1 MISILFDG
9 LILVKKFTS
18 VIAGCVKNIILRINK
33 QQKAGNAKKKFKKIK
48 KNIFFDK
55 PNSFKQN
62 QKKYIEKNMKL
73 GLTQQ
78 HNANINILNVA

>member
-33 QQKAGNAKKKFKKIK
+33 QQKAGNAKKIFNKDK
-48 KNIFFDK
+48 KNNLLDK

-62 QKKYIEKNMKL
+62 QKKYIEKNVKL
-73 GLTQQ
+73 GLT
-78 HNANINILNVA
+78 